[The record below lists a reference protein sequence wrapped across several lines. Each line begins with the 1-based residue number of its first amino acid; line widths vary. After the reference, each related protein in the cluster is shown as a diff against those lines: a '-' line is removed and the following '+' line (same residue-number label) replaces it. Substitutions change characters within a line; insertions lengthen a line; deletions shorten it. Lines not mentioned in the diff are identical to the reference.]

1 MGWRR
6 AALLAF
12 LGLFLAWG
20 VAVFQHSPGYMD
32 ADYYAVTGMQLAQGR
47 GFSEPFLW
55 NYLDDPDGIPHPSH
69 SYWMPLSSLLAAAV
83 PSLAGRWTW
92 FAARLPFILTAALI
106 PPLTAALAYSITKRR
121 DLALVSGFLAV
132 FSGYYLSYL
141 PTTDTFGIYM
151 LFGGLFFLLVA
162 SRFSII
168 NSLLLGVISGLMHLS
183 RADGLLWP
191 LIAFLAIIIHQ
202 RNIRKPILFFVC
214 CLLVSFLG
222 YLLIMAPWFARN
234 LSVFG
239 TILAPGSANALWMT
253 SYNQLFSY
261 PAGQVSFEAWKQ
273 AGLVAALEARIW
285 ALGLN
290 LGTTLGVQGLVFLLP
305 LMFLGLWALR
315 KEPATIIAI
324 LAWLMLFGLMTVIF
338 PFAGARGGY
347 FHSGAAFQPFLW
359 SVAPLGLESAVAW
372 VARKRGWYQ
381 VQAGRVFMATLVL
394 FAVMITVIVVQGR
407 VVGSNPGNPAWDQ
420 EFQASLLI
428 EEFLASNGAADHD
441 KVMIANPPGYFFAA
455 GRSGVVTP
463 HGDLQTVLEVAER
476 YGISYLVLEKGHI
489 VEGLQPLFDQPESFP
504 EIRYL
509 GEVDEAR
516 IFVFQP

>member
-1 MGWRR
+1 
-6 AALLAF
+6 
-12 LGLFLAWG
+12 
-20 VAVFQHSPGYMD
+20 MD
-32 ADYYAVTGMQLAQGR
+32 ADYYAVTGMQLAQGK

-55 NYLDDPDGIPHPSH
+55 NYMDDPEGIPHPSH
-69 SYWMPLSSLLAAAV
+69 SYWMPLASLLAAAF
-83 PSLAGRWTW
+83 PALAERWTW
-92 FAARLPFILTAALI
+92 FAARLPFILAAALV
-106 PPLTAALAYSITKRR
+106 PPLTASLSYAITRR
-121 DLALVSGFLAV
+121 RNLALVSGFLAV

-151 LFGGLFFLLVA
+151 LFGGLFFLLAA
-162 SRFSII
+162 SRFSIL
-168 NSLLLGVISGLMHLS
+168 NSLLLGVVAGLMHFS

-191 LIAFLAIIIHQ
+191 LVAFLAIFIHQ
-202 RNIRKPILFFVC
+202 CKIRKPILFFVS

-239 TILAPGSANALWMT
+239 TILAPGSSNVFWMT

-261 PAGQVSFEAWKQ
+261 PAGEVSFETWKQ
-273 AGLVAALEARIW
+273 AGLGAALEARIW

-315 KEPATIIAI
+315 KEPATVMAT

-347 FHSGAAFQPFLW
+347 FHSGAAFQPFWW
-359 SVAPLGLESAVAW
+359 SVAPLGLESAVGW
-372 VARKRGWYQ
+372 VARKRGWHQ
-381 VQAGRVFMATLVL
+381 IQAGRVFMTALVL
-394 FAVMITVIVVQGR
+394 FAVMITVFIVQGR
-407 VVGSNPGNPAWDQ
+407 VVGGNPGSPAWDQ
-420 EFQASLLI
+420 EFQASLFI
-428 EEFLASNGAADHD
+428 EEFLASNGAVDDA
-441 KVMIANPPGYFFAA
+441 KVMIANPPGYFFAS

-463 HGDLQTVLEVAER
+463 DGDIETAVAVSER
-476 YGISYLVLEKGHI
+476 YGILYLILEKGYI
-489 VEGLQPLFDQPESFP
+489 VEGLQPLYDQPEGYP
-504 EIRYL
+504 GIRYL

-516 IFVFQP
+516 IFTFQP